1 MKGALPQLAGHCE
14 EAKPTRQSRGLAL
27 RVADTVE
34 SQREDGTGLPAPLRL
49 VARTVSVTA
58 TVTVTELVNN
68 GVRDAAGCAMRAAL
82 RLARPG
88 AW

>member
-1 MKGALPQLAGHCE
+1 MKGALAQLAGHCE

-34 SQREDGTGLPAPLRL
+34 SQREDGTGLPARLRL
-49 VARTVSVTA
+49 VAMTVSVTA
-58 TVTVTELVNN
+58 TVTELVNN